1 MQIYSSVNF
10 TTPVLFI
17 LFNRTDTALQVFE
30 TIRQAKPPRL
40 YFFADGAR
48 NNVKGEYEQ
57 CQEARAI
64 VHRVDWDCEVHT
76 LFLNENIGPRLALG
90 KAINWFFEREEEGII
105 LEHDCLPSASFYTF
119 CQSLLDYYRND
130 ERIMH
135 ISGDNFQFGRQR
147 GEASYYFSRYNHIWG
162 FATWRRAWKHYDEK
176 MQLYPQFLA
185 EKGIENLFKQKRI
198 QRYWHNILGETY
210 AGNIQTWDYQWAF
223 AMWHQNGLAILPQQ
237 NLVSNIGFDSSAL
250 NTKDSNSKFA
260 NMKRHEIA
268 AIQHPTFV
276 LVNEEAD
283 DYAINE
289 VFYPSLINLFKN
301 KLRKWI

>member
-1 MQIYSSVNF
+1 MLFN
-10 TTPVLFI
+10 TPILFI

-48 NNVKGEYEQ
+48 KNVEGEDEQ

-64 VHRVDWDCEVHT
+64 AHKVDWDCEVRT

-90 KAINWFFEREEEGII
+90 KAINWFFEWEEEGII

-185 EKGIENLFKQKRI
+185 EKGIESLFKQKRI

-210 AGNIQTWDYQWAF
+210 AGNIQTWDYQWTF

-237 NLVSNIGFDSSAL
+237 NLVGNIGFDSSAL

-260 NMKRHEIA
+260 NMKRHEIS

-283 DYAINE
+283 DYTIND
-289 VFYPSLINLFKN
+289 VFYPSLINLLKN
-301 KLRKWI
+301 KLRKWF